1 MKTLHTL
8 FACVALLLTTAC
20 TQLGLGAANL
30 PTHFDGGV
38 KQTRD
43 ITFSQSPALAL
54 DIYKPA
60 QASTPL
66 PVIVFFYGGRWT
78 MGQKSQY
85 AFAGNTLAQ
94 QGYVVVIPDYRKY
107 PDVKFPSFVD
117 DAARAVAWARE
128 NIADY
133 GGDPSHL
140 YVAGH
145 SSGAHLGALVATD
158 PQYLAAH
165 GMKRD
170 VIRGFAGL
178 AGPYAFIPEEADLK
192 DMFGPP
198 ENYPQMQATT
208 FVDGQQPPM
217 LLLWGSDDTAV
228 GKFNMDKMAARI
240 QEKGG
245 AVETKIYPGISHA
258 WIVGA
263 LSWFGKNKAPVA
275 SDIDAF
281 FKTQ

>member
-1 MKTLHTL
+1 MKTLHTF
-8 FACVALLLTTAC
+8 FACAALLLTSAC
-20 TQLGLGAANL
+20 TQLGLVAANL
-30 PTHFDGGV
+30 PTHLSGGV
-38 KQTRD
+38 KKTGD
-43 ITFSQSPALAL
+43 IAFSQSPALAL

-60 QASTPL
+60 LASAPL
-66 PVIVFFYGGRWT
+66 PVIIFFYGGRWT

-85 AFAGNTLAQ
+85 AFAGKTLAQ
-94 QGYVVVIPDYRKY
+94 LGYVVVIPDYRKY
-107 PDVKFPSFVD
+107 PDVKFPSFAD
-117 DAARAVAWARE
+117 DAASAVAWAHN
-128 NIADY
+128 NIAAY
-133 GGDPSHL
+133 GGDPSSL

-145 SSGAHLGALVATD
+145 SSGAHLGALIATD
-158 PQYLAAH
+158 PHYLAMH

-198 ENYPQMQATT
+198 ENYSQMQATT

-217 LLLWGSDDTAV
+217 LLLWGADDTAV

-245 AVETKIYPGISHA
+245 TVETMVYPGINHA

-263 LSWFGKNKAPVA
+263 LSWLGKNKAPVA
-275 SDIDAF
+275 NDIDAF
-281 FKTQ
+281 FESH